1 MPSVDSLVQDKNYK
15 LNSLNEETVDLR
27 NWQNALHE
35 LAASVEGEGDE
46 MEELKEKM
54 HEMDKKISL
63 IEERV
68 KRLDKLPSGPEIK
81 QMVSEVIDSKNLAN
95 MDKVEL
101 EMTKSRNVQ
110 IIWTIGT
117 IITVVVAAI
126 KLL

>member
-1 MPSVDSLVQDKNYK
+1 
-15 LNSLNEETVDLR
+15 
-27 NWQNALHE
+27 
-35 LAASVEGEGDE
+35 